1 MELLNNIIAWLD
13 WPLAQLGLNIP
24 SMIVWWLYRIIVV
37 ALLFLFLKWIL
48 GFVVGLFQ
56 RDNLA
61 DTADIDA
68 LLKTKGGGTEQQQA
82 ANLLVADAASMKKNK
97 QYDLLAETYAK
108 AQKHKDAAKWYLKA
122 KNPKEAAQ
130 EYAKMGDINK
140 AAKLMLK
147 GGDFLTAGLF
157 YLEKQKY
164 IPAAKAFLKG
174 GNYSSA
180 AKAYS
185 EAGKTKEAYKL
196 FLDYFSNPNEDLSLQ
211 VDAASHGLKLIESED
226 GKKKLTEDE
235 INALRI
241 PLGKVFEQNR
251 QHDVAGKLYLDAK
264 NFERAGQ
271 VYLLG
276 GKLEQAVQ
284 CMKLAGKEKEANRI
298 GGQYYEKLKK
308 WKEAGMAYAGAEEFF
323 KAGDCFVK
331 AGDFGRAG
339 DFYAKAQRPS
349 RAGHAFA
356 KGGQFEKA
364 IAQLQQ
370 VPEDDKD
377 FENSRAL
384 LGHSFYEIHDYA
396 HCVAA
401 LENHLLNKRVD
412 NTNIEYFYM
421 LALAHEQ
428 IGNLQK
434 SRDILYT
441 IGAVNRGFRDLDQR
455 ISSIDSRISLM
466 GGADSVPVQNVS
478 SGTGNR
484 EMMTMVSN
492 SLGERYILDKE
503 LGRGGMGVVYLAKDK
518 QLDRKVALKFLGTL
532 VDQSEEFRQRF
543 IREARTAAKI
553 NHPNIV
559 SIYDIS
565 ASEGKAYI
573 AMEFVEGPS
582 LFQLIQKKKTL
593 EPREALNYM
602 VQTCGAL
609 QAIHDSG
616 IVHRDIKPDNIVI
629 AKGGLVKLMDF
640 GLAKQEDNRLTN
652 PNMVMG
658 TPSYMAPEQAMGKEV
673 DGRADLYAMGLVL
686 YEMLTGEV
694 VFLTGD
700 VIKRQVS
707 EMPEILSKL
716 KAELPEA
723 LDAIAHKLIAKDPAD
738 RYQTGDEVIAAI
750 RAINL

>member
-1 MELLNNIIAWLD
+1 MELLNTVIGWID
-13 WPLAQLGLNIP
+13 WPLAQLGFNIP
-24 SMIVWWLYRIIVV
+24 SVIVWWLYRIIVV
-37 ALLFLFLKWIL
+37 AALFLLLKW
-48 GFVVGLFQ
+48 VVGLVIGLFA
-56 RDNLA
+56 RDRLA

-68 LLKTKGGGTEQQQA
+68 LLKSKGGGNEQQQA
-82 ANLLVADAASMKKNK
+82 ANLLTADAASMKKNK
-97 QYDLLAETYAK
+97 QYDLLAETYSK
-108 AQKHKDAAKWYLKA
+108 ALKHKDAAKWYLKA

-130 EYAKMGDINK
+130 EYAKLGDINK
-140 AAKLMLK
+140 AAKLLMK
-147 GGDFLTAGLF
+147 AGDFLTAGLF

-174 GNYSSA
+174 GNNSSA
-180 AKAYS
+180 AKAYMQ
-185 EAGKTKEAYKL
+185 AGKVKDAYQL
-196 FLDYFSNPNEDLSLQ
+196 FTDYFANPNEDLPLQ
-211 VDAASHGLKLIESED
+211 LDAASHARKLIESED
-226 GKKKLTEDE
+226 GIQKLSEDE
-235 INALRI
+235 INGLRI
-241 PLGKVFEQNR
+241 PVAKVFEQNKEF
-251 QHDVAGKLYLDAK
+251 DVAGKMFFDATQ
-264 NFERAGQ
+264 FERAGQ

-276 GKLEQAVQ
+276 GKLELAVQ
-284 CMKLAGKEKEANRI
+284 CMKKAGKEKEANRI
-298 GGQYYEKLKK
+298 GGQYYEKAKK
-308 WKEAGMAYAGAEEFF
+308 WKEAGMAYAGAEEYF
-323 KAGDCFVK
+323 KSGDCFVK
-331 AGDFGRAG
+331 AGEFGRAG
-339 DFYAKAQRPS
+339 EFYAKANRPS

-370 VPEDDKD
+370 VSEDDKD
-377 FENSRAL
+377 FEVSRAL
-384 LGHSFYEIHDYA
+384 LGHSFYEIHDYE

-401 LENHLLNKRVD
+401 LENHLLGKQVD
-412 NTNIEYFYM
+412 KSNIEYFYM

-441 IGAVNRGFRDLDQR
+441 LGAVDRTFRDLDQR
-455 ISSIDSRISLM
+455 ISSIDSRISLL
-466 GGADSVPVQNVS
+466 GGADSVPVQNVG

-518 QLDRKVALKFLGTL
+518 QLDRKVALKFLGSL

-559 SIYDIS
+559 AIYDIS
-565 ASEGKAYI
+565 ASEGKSYI
-573 AMEFVEGPS
+573 AMEFIEGPS
-582 LFQLIQKKKTL
+582 LFQMIQKKKTL
-593 EPREALNYM
+593 EPREALNFM
-602 VQTCGAL
+602 VQACGAL
-609 QAIHDSG
+609 HAIHESG

-640 GLAKQEDNRLTN
+640 GLAKQENNRLTN

-658 TPSYMAPEQAMGKEV
+658 TPSYMSPEQAMGKEV

-694 VFLTGD
+694 VFLSGD
-700 VIKRQVS
+700 VIKRQVE
-707 EMPEILSKL
+707 EMPEKLSVL
-716 KAELPEA
+716 KPGLPVE

-738 RYQTGDEVIAAI
+738 RYQDGNEVVAAI
-750 RAINL
+750 RAVKL

>member
-1 MELLNNIIAWLD
+1 METVNNLFAWLD
-13 WPLAQLGLNIP
+13 YPLNLVGFVPPNE
-24 SMIVWWLYRIIVV
+24 IVLWLYRIIVL
-37 ALLFLFLKWIL
+37 ALIFLFLKWVL
-48 GFVVGLFQ
+48 GFVLNLFKK
-56 RDNLA
+56 DTLS

-68 LLKTKGGGTEQQQA
+68 LLKSKGGGNEQQQA
-82 ANLLVADAASMKKNK
+82 ANLLIADAASMKKNK
-97 QYDLLAETYAK
+97 QYDLLAETYSK
-108 AQKHKDAAKWYLKA
+108 ALKHKDAAKWYLKA
-122 KNPKEAAQ
+122 KNYKEAAQ
-130 EYAKMGDINK
+130 EYAKQGDINK

-164 IPAAKAFLKG
+164 VPAAKAFLKG

-180 AKAYS
+180 AKAYT
-185 EAGKTKEAYKL
+185 EAGKIKEAFQL
-196 FLDYFSNPNEDLSLQ
+196 FVDYFGNPNEDLPLQLDAATHALAMLQSANGKLSEEQIFSLQ
-211 VDAASHGLKLIESED
+211 
-226 GKKKLTEDE
+226 
-235 INALRI
+235 I
-241 PLGKVFEQNR
+241 PVAKVFEQN
-251 QHDVAGKLYLDAK
+251 QKFDMAGKLFQDAK
-264 NFERAGQ
+264 QFERAGE
-271 VYLLG
+271 VYLRG
-276 GKLEQAVQ
+276 GKLEQAAQ

-298 GGQYYEKLKK
+298 GGQYYEKMKK
-308 WKEAGMAYAGAEEFF
+308 WKEAAMAYAGAEEFF

-331 AGDFGRAG
+331 GGDYSRAG
-339 DFYAKAQRPS
+339 DFYAKAKNPA

-370 VPEDDKD
+370 VPEDHKD
-377 FENSRAL
+377 FEVSRAL

-396 HCVAA
+396 HCVAS
-401 LENHLLNKRVD
+401 LENHLLGKRVD
-412 NTNIEYFYM
+412 KTNIEYFYM

-428 IGNLQK
+428 VGNLQK

-441 IGAVNRGFRDLDQR
+441 IGAVNRQFRDLDQR

-466 GGADSVPVQNVS
+466 GGADSVPVQSVGG
-478 SGTGNR
+478 SGANR

-518 QLDRKVALKFLGTL
+518 QLDRQVALKFLGSL

-582 LFQLIQKKKTL
+582 LFQLIQKKKAL
-593 EPREALNYM
+593 EPREAVNYM

-658 TPSYMAPEQAMGKEV
+658 TPSYMSPEQALGKEV
-673 DGRADLYAMGLVL
+673 DGKADLYAMGLVL

-694 VFLTGD
+694 VFISGD
-700 VIKRQVS
+700 VIKRQLE
-707 EMPEILSKL
+707 EMPDKLSSLKPGVPPELDEIAL
-716 KAELPEA
+716 KMV
-723 LDAIAHKLIAKDPAD
+723 AKDPAD
-738 RYQTGDEVIAAI
+738 RYQTGDEIIAAL
-750 RAINL
+750 RALSL